1 MLPPPPPPIR
11 SWRARAFGLAAL
23 VVVLTAAVL
32 ALRGRVAGVA
42 GQGGLPGL
50 GVGVVVVSANILG
63 NGILIDAWRRL
74 VGAVGPLLPFP
85 AAARVWTVSQLARY
99 TVGAAQVAGRA
110 LAGRSY
116 GVGASAG
123 ALTTLVEIAWGMSL
137 TAAVVLGTAPWWLP
151 GAGDLEWVAL
161 LAVAPTVVVIA
172 GLVAPQRLLGG
183 LASLLRGP
191 VLRRLGGDR
200 LTAGLDTAR
209 VDRRLTAG
217 VTVRYLAVIAL
228 RILAALALLG
238 AVGGDIRQDG
248 LRTAGA
254 WALGQVVG
262 ALAVFAPGGL
272 GPREGATA
280 LLLAP
285 AVGVEGA
292 LLFVALLRLGE
303 VVAELLGF
311 LVARLGGSPAS
322 STSLAP

>member
-1 MLPPPPPPIR
+1 M
-11 SWRARAFGLAAL
+11 AAL

-42 GQGGLPGL
+42 GAGGLPGPAVATL
-50 GVGVVVVSANILG
+50 VVGANLLG
-63 NGILIDAWRRL
+63 NCLLIDAWRRL
-74 VGAVGPLLPFP
+74 VGAVGPTLRFP

-110 LAGRSY
+110 VAGRSH

-151 GAGDLEWVAL
+151 GADDLRWAAV
-161 LAVAPTVVVIA
+161 LAVVPTAVVVM
-172 GLVAPQRLLGG
+172 GLIAPQRLLDV
-183 LASLLRGP
+183 LAG
-191 VLRRLGGDR
+191 VLRAAPLRRIGGDR
-200 LTAGLDTAR
+200 ITAAIGSVR
-209 VDRRLTAG
+209 VDRRLAAG
-217 VTVRYLAVIAL
+217 VTVRYVGVIGF
-228 RILAALALLG
+228 RIVAALALLG
-238 AVGGDIRQDG
+238 SVGGDIRRDG

-262 ALAVFAPGGL
+262 AVAVFAPGGL

-285 AVGVEGA
+285 AVGLEGA

-311 LVARLGGSPAS
+311 LAARLGGAPAGR
-322 STSLAP
+322 TSLAP

>member
-1 MLPPPPPPIR
+1 MG
-11 SWRARAFGLAAL
+11 A
-23 VVVLTAAVL
+23 VVV
-32 ALRGRVAGVA
+32 G
-42 GQGGLPGL
+42 
-50 GVGVVVVSANILG
+50 ANLLG
-63 NGILIDAWRRL
+63 NCLLIDAWRRL
-74 VGAVGPLLPFP
+74 VGAVGPWLPFR
-85 AAARVWTVSQLARY
+85 AAARVWTLSQLARY
-99 TVGAAQVAGRA
+99 TIGAAQVAGRA

-151 GAGDLEWVAL
+151 GANDLRWVAL
-161 LAVAPTVVVIA
+161 LAAVPTAIVIG
-172 GLVAPQRLLGG
+172 GLVAPERLLGG
-183 LASLLRGP
+183 VARLFRAP
-191 VLRRLGGDR
+191 FLRRVGGQR
-200 LTAGLDTAR
+200 LTAGLAGIR

-217 VTVRYLAVIAL
+217 VTIRYLAVIGL
-228 RILAALALLG
+228 RIVAALALL
-238 AVGGDIRQDG
+238 APVGGGLGQDG

-280 LLLAP
+280 LVMAP

-303 VVAELLGF
+303 VVAELIGF
-311 LVARLGGSPAS
+311 LAARVAGSPAS
-322 STSLAP
+322 PSSLAP